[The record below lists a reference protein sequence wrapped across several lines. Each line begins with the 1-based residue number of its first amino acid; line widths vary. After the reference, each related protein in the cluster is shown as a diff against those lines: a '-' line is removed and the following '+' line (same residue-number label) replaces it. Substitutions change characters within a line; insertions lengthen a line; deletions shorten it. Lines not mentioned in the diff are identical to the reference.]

1 MTNCSNE
8 ISINNNLDFSNHSLY
23 KEIPFDIRG
32 LNEWWELK
40 HTEIL
45 FNNNKLIGFGSN
57 GYVYKAYWR
66 GIDCVV
72 KMLKKNKN
80 EDKINYDDLINE
92 ISIISRLRHPNLV
105 LFLGACT
112 LKEPILLLYEY
123 MENGNLED
131 YYNRKKIKNKI
142 WKPDISLLNKWL
154 LQLTQVIYFLHN
166 CYYPI
171 IHRDLKPSNILL
183 DDSLNI
189 KLTDFGL
196 SKHLKSKKD
205 IYNMSGLTGTLRYM
219 APEIRN
225 NCDNY
230 NLKVDIYSLSLNFW
244 FMCTGL
250 KPYYEYDLENY
261 AVCKSIV
268 KSGTRPDIK
277 NLNWLKNEKFE
288 KLIIDM
294 WNEEPELRPN
304 IEEILIFFE
313 NNKFQNNKFQNNK
326 FQNNYINI
334 FKDIYTKCIMKMRK
348 VISNF

>member
-1 MTNCSNE
+1 MSDSDIE
-8 ISINNNLDFSNHSLY
+8 VSIHNDSDFSNHSLY
-23 KEIPFDIRG
+23 KDTPFNIRG

-40 HTEIL
+40 HTEIK
-45 FNNNKLIGFGSN
+45 FNNYKLIGFGSN
-57 GYVYKAYWR
+57 GVVYKTYWR
-66 GIDCVV
+66 GIECVV
-72 KMLKKNKN
+72 KMLNN
-80 EDKINYDDLINE
+80 NNVNDKVNHDDLINE

-131 YYNRKKIKNKI
+131 YYDKNKKNKKV

-205 IYNMSGLTGTLRYM
+205 NYNMSGITGTLRYM
-219 APEIRN
+219 APEIRK

-230 NLKVDIYSLSLNFW
+230 DLKVDIYSLSLNFW

-250 KPYYEYDLENY
+250 RPYHEYNLENY
-261 AVCKSIV
+261 ATCELIV
-268 KSGTRPDIK
+268 KCGIRPNIK
-277 NLNWLKNEKFE
+277 NLNWLKSNKFE
-288 KLIIDM
+288 KLIVDM
-294 WNEEPELRPN
+294 WNQEPEMRPN
-304 IEEILIFFE
+304 IEYILEFFE
-313 NNKFQNNKFQNNK
+313 NNKFKK
-326 FQNNYINI
+326 QNNYLKL
-334 FKDIYTKCIMKMRK
+334 F
-348 VISNF
+348 

>member
-1 MTNCSNE
+1 MSDTDIE
-8 ISINNNLDFSNHSLY
+8 VSIHNDSDFSNHSLY
-23 KEIPFDIRG
+23 KDTPFDIRG

-40 HTEIL
+40 HSEIK
-45 FNNNKLIGFGSN
+45 FNNYKLIGFGSN
-57 GYVYKAYWR
+57 GYVYKTYWR

-72 KMLKKNKN
+72 KMLNKN
-80 EDKINYDDLINE
+80 NENDKVNHDDLINE

-123 MENGNLED
+123 MANGNLED
-131 YYNRKKIKNKI
+131 YYDRNKKNKKI
-142 WKPDISLLNKWL
+142 WKPNIELLNKWL

-205 IYNMSGLTGTLRYM
+205 IYNMSGVTGTLRYM

-230 NLKVDIYSLSLNFW
+230 DLKVDIYSLSLNFW

-250 KPYYEYDLENY
+250 RPYHEYNLENY
-261 AVCKSIV
+261 TVCEMIIKCSI
-268 KSGTRPDIK
+268 RPDIK
-277 NLNWLKNEKFE
+277 KLNWLKSENFD
-288 KLIIDM
+288 KLIINM
-294 WNEEPELRPN
+294 WNENPEMRPN
-304 IEEILIFFE
+304 IEYILEFFE
-313 NNKFQNNKFQNNK
+313 NNKFKK
-326 FQNNYINI
+326 RNNYLKL
-334 FKDIYTKCIMKMRK
+334 F
-348 VISNF
+348 

>member
-1 MTNCSNE
+1 MSDSD
-8 ISINNNLDFSNHSLY
+8 IDVSIHNDSDFSNHSLY
-23 KEIPFDIRG
+23 KDTPFNIRG

-40 HTEIL
+40 HTEIK
-45 FNNNKLIGFGSN
+45 FNNYKLIGFGSN
-57 GYVYKAYWR
+57 GVVYKTYWR
-66 GIDCVV
+66 GIECVV
-72 KMLKKNKN
+72 KMLKKHD
-80 EDKINYDDLINE
+80 DKINHDDLINE

-123 MENGNLED
+123 MKNGNLED
-131 YYNRKKIKNKI
+131 YYDKNKKNKKV

-205 IYNMSGLTGTLRYM
+205 NYNMSGITGTLRYM
-219 APEIRN
+219 APEIRK

-230 NLKVDIYSLSLNFW
+230 DLKVDIYSLSLNFW

-250 KPYYEYDLENY
+250 RPYNEYDLENY
-261 AVCKSIV
+261 ATCELIV
-268 KSGTRPDIK
+268 KCGIRPNIK
-277 NLNWLKNEKFE
+277 NLNWLKSDKFE
-288 KLIIDM
+288 KLIVDM
-294 WNEEPELRPN
+294 WNQEPEMRPN
-304 IEEILIFFE
+304 IEYILDFFE
-313 NNKFQNNKFQNNK
+313 NNKFKK
-326 FQNNYINI
+326 QNNYLKL
-334 FKDIYTKCIMKMRK
+334 F
-348 VISNF
+348 

>member
-1 MTNCSNE
+1 MFDSD
-8 ISINNNLDFSNHSLY
+8 IDVSIHNDSDFSNHSLY
-23 KEIPFDIRG
+23 KDTPFDIRG

-40 HTEIL
+40 HSEIK
-45 FNNNKLIGFGSN
+45 FNNYKLIGYGSN
-57 GYVYKAYWR
+57 GYVYKTYWR
-66 GIDCVV
+66 GIECVV
-72 KMLKKNKN
+72 KMLKKHYN
-80 EDKINYDDLINE
+80 KINHDDLINE

-131 YYNRKKIKNKI
+131 YYDKNKKNKKV

-205 IYNMSGLTGTLRYM
+205 NYNMSGITGTLRYM

-230 NLKVDIYSLSLNFW
+230 DLKVDIYSLSLNFW

-250 KPYYEYDLENY
+250 RPYHEYNLENY
-261 AVCKSIV
+261 KICEMIIICNI
-268 KSGTRPDIK
+268 RPDIK
-277 NLNWLKNEKFE
+277 KLNWLKSENFE
-288 KLIIDM
+288 KLIINM
-294 WNEEPELRPN
+294 WDKNPEIRPN
-304 IEEILIFFE
+304 IEYILEFFE
-313 NNKFQNNKFQNNK
+313 NNKFKK
-326 FQNNYINI
+326 QNNYLKL
-334 FKDIYTKCIMKMRK
+334 F
-348 VISNF
+348 

>member
-1 MTNCSNE
+1 MSDSD
-8 ISINNNLDFSNHSLY
+8 IDVSIHNDSDFSNHSLY
-23 KEIPFDIRG
+23 KDTPFNIRG

-40 HTEIL
+40 HTEIK
-45 FNNNKLIGFGSN
+45 FNNYKLIGFGSN
-57 GYVYKAYWR
+57 GVVYKTYWR
-66 GIDCVV
+66 GIECVV
-72 KMLKKNKN
+72 KMLKKHD
-80 EDKINYDDLINE
+80 DKINHDDLINE

-131 YYNRKKIKNKI
+131 YYDKNKKNKKV

-154 LQLTQVIYFLHN
+154 MQLTQVIYFLHN

-205 IYNMSGLTGTLRYM
+205 NYNMSGVTGTLRYM
-219 APEIRN
+219 APEIRSNSN
-225 NCDNY
+225 NYD
-230 NLKVDIYSLSLNFW
+230 LKVDIYSLSLNFW

-250 KPYYEYDLENY
+250 RPYYEYNLEHY
-261 AVCKSIV
+261 SICKYIMDNNIKPDIKKLNWLNLTNFQNLIINMWDFNSE
-268 KSGTRPDIK
+268 SRPDIEHV
-277 NLNWLKNEKFE
+277 LAFLKK
-288 KLIIDM
+288 
-294 WNEEPELRPN
+294 
-304 IEEILIFFE
+304 
-313 NNKFQNNKFQNNK
+313 NKFKK
-326 FQNNYINI
+326 KYYIKI
-334 FKDIYTKCIMKMRK
+334 F
-348 VISNF
+348 

>member
-1 MTNCSNE
+1 MSDSD
-8 ISINNNLDFSNHSLY
+8 IDVSIHNDSDFSNHSLY
-23 KEIPFDIRG
+23 KDTPFNIRG

-40 HTEIL
+40 HTEIK
-45 FNNNKLIGFGSN
+45 FNNYKLIGFGSN
-57 GYVYKAYWR
+57 GVVYKTYWR
-66 GIDCVV
+66 GIECVV
-72 KMLKKNKN
+72 KMLKKHD
-80 EDKINYDDLINE
+80 DKINHDDLINE

-131 YYNRKKIKNKI
+131 YYYKNKKNKKV

-154 LQLTQVIYFLHN
+154 MQLTQVIYFLHN

-205 IYNMSGLTGTLRYM
+205 NYNMSGVTGTLRYM
-219 APEIRN
+219 APEIRSNSN
-225 NCDNY
+225 NYD
-230 NLKVDIYSLSLNFW
+230 LKVDIYSLSLNFW

-250 KPYYEYDLENY
+250 RPYHEYDLESY
-261 AVCKSIV
+261 QICELIV
-268 KSGTRPDIK
+268 KCGIRPNIK
-277 NLNWLKNEKFE
+277 NLNWLKSDKFE
-288 KLIIDM
+288 NLIISM
-294 WNEEPELRPN
+294 WDQEPEMRPN
-304 IEEILIFFE
+304 IENILQFFE
-313 NNKFQNNKFQNNK
+313 NNKFKK
-326 FQNNYINI
+326 QNNYLKL
-334 FKDIYTKCIMKMRK
+334 F
-348 VISNF
+348 

>member
-1 MTNCSNE
+1 MSDSD
-8 ISINNNLDFSNHSLY
+8 IDVSIHNDSDFSNHSLY
-23 KEIPFDIRG
+23 KDTPFNIRG

-40 HTEIL
+40 HTEIK
-45 FNNNKLIGFGSN
+45 FNNYKLIGFGSN
-57 GYVYKAYWR
+57 GVVYKTYWR
-66 GIDCVV
+66 GIECVV
-72 KMLKKNKN
+72 KMLKKHD
-80 EDKINYDDLINE
+80 DKINHDDLINE

-131 YYNRKKIKNKI
+131 YYDKNKKNKKV

-205 IYNMSGLTGTLRYM
+205 NYNMSGITGTLRYM
-219 APEIRN
+219 APEIRK

-230 NLKVDIYSLSLNFW
+230 DLKVDIYSLSLNYW

-250 KPYYEYDLENY
+250 RPYNEYDLENY
-261 AVCKSIV
+261 ATCELIV
-268 KSGTRPDIK
+268 KCGIRPNIK
-277 NLNWLKNEKFE
+277 NLNWLKSDKFE
-288 KLIIDM
+288 KLIVDM
-294 WNEEPELRPN
+294 WNQEPEMRPN
-304 IEEILIFFE
+304 IEYILDFFE
-313 NNKFQNNKFQNNK
+313 NNKFKK
-326 FQNNYINI
+326 QNNYLKL
-334 FKDIYTKCIMKMRK
+334 F
-348 VISNF
+348 